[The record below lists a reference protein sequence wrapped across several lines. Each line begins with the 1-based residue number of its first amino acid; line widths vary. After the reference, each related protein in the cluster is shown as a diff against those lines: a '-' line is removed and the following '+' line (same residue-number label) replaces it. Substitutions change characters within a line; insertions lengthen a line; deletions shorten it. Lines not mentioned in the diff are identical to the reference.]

1 MELSQSQ
8 NESNAVQRNKDTREV
23 QGKCHQLLLCLAL
36 CFWLPAVLYFVL
48 RYFSSIFQNPFAI
61 DLSGDWLKPLV
72 SLSHPIRSWTSRC
85 DLCACVSPLL
95 AGYFIWI
102 SEDKSYG
109 SEISLE
115 ILKQFAE
122 KSVAKALAS
131 VFRASKNVCE
141 YLCVCVH
148 VAFAGFCKTALFIL
162 TTWKTMWK
170 KFVFVEENP
179 RDVKANGWNGS
190 TSSCSAGRCVYRFT
204 LYFETVLCYGRY
216 VNRTQLIIFWIL
228 PVFSGGHSRSIIQL

>member
-1 MELSQSQ
+1 MELSQSS

-23 QGKCHQLLLCLAL
+23 QGKCHQLLLCFAL

-115 ILKQFAE
+115 ILKLVRRE
-122 KSVAKALAS
+122 VRCEGISVCFQGKQKCLWIFVRLRS
-131 VFRASKNVCE
+131 HS
-141 YLCVCVH
+141 LCWLQQ
-148 VAFAGFCKTALFIL
+148 TALFIL

-216 VNRTQLIIFWIL
+216 VHRTQLIIFWIP
-228 PVFSGGHSRSIIQL
+228 PVFSGAYSRSIIQL